1 MNRSQYFHTHRERSM
16 KKGCLVLFAAVGV
29 LLAGCSGEVEPPTC
43 DVYVSGNRINVVVTL
58 PAEGMDYHDT
68 HDLTPSGFS
77 GTPSEVTI
85 DSDGS
90 SVEYSQTGNTYVISY
105 TVTYRDGDIAGY
117 DISIRGSV
125 YGDVEH
131 TCTKE

>member
-1 MNRSQYFHTHRERSM
+1 MSRSQYFHTQRESSM
-16 KKGCLVLFAAVGV
+16 KTGSLVLFAAVGV

-43 DVYVSGNRINVVVTL
+43 DVYVSGDRINVVVTL

-68 HDLTPSGFS
+68 QDLIPSGFS

-85 DSDGS
+85 DSGGS
-90 SVEYSQTGNTYVISY
+90 SVEYSQTGNTYNIAY
-105 TVTYRDGDIAGY
+105 TVTYRDGDIASY
-117 DISIRGSV
+117 DISVRGSV

-131 TCTKE
+131 TCTMD

>member
-1 MNRSQYFHTHRERSM
+1 M
-16 KKGCLVLFAAVGV
+16 KTVCLVLLAAVGV
-29 LLAGCSGEVEPPTC
+29 LLGGCTGEMEPPTC

-58 PAEGMDYHDT
+58 PAEGVDYHDT
-68 HDLTPSGFS
+68 HDLVPSGFS

-85 DSDGS
+85 DSGGS
-90 SVEYSQTGNTYVISY
+90 SVEYSQTGNSY
-105 TVTYRDGDIAGY
+105 SIAYSVTYRDGDIASY

-131 TCTKE
+131 TCTME